1 MASISRPDA
10 TTTGFHFIGLI
21 NAQQLSGCCALP
33 FMDIMVIMPSFLELN
48 KNSDSLHHAY
58 YFVEHELED
67 AVNNLKNFLGEVIG
81 FKISGNPDFSHRKY
95 KNFTIDDARVI
106 SEGESRKD
114 FSGNKKIFIIE
125 TDFITEEAQNALLKV
140 FEEPTEGTH
149 FFIISPQEVLLP
161 TLRSRMHVFA
171 SSLNSTPMPRTVLG
185 MSMKE
190 RLEMVKEITD
200 GIKDEEMS
208 KQDAIALLNQIER
221 ELYQKGVLEMSE
233 QLKAC
238 EKARESLYD
247 RGAPVKIILEN
258 LMLSV

>member
-1 MASISRPDA
+1 M
-10 TTTGFHFIGLI
+10 H
-21 NAQQLSGCCALP
+21 
-33 FMDIMVIMPSFLELN
+33 SFLEMY

-58 YFVEHELED
+58 YFVEHKVED
-67 AVNNLKNFLGEVIG
+67 AVVKLKNFLEEIIG
-81 FKISGNPDFSHRKY
+81 VKTSGNPDFSHTKY
-95 KNFTIDDARVI
+95 ENFTVDDAREI
-106 SEGESRKD
+106 SQGESRKD
-114 FSGNKKIFIIE
+114 LGGSKKIFIIE

-149 FFIISPQEVLLP
+149 FFIISPQDVLLP
-161 TLRSRMHVFA
+161 TLRSRMHIFTN
-171 SSLNSTPMPRTVLG
+171 NSDDIVQSKTIFD

-200 GIKDEEMS
+200 GIKDDEMS
-208 KQDAIALLNQIER
+208 KQDAIGFLNKVER
-221 ELYQKGVLEMSE
+221 ELYKKGVLEMSE

-238 EKARESLYD
+238 EKARRSLYD